1 MPTKIDSR
9 EMLEQKETQESKNV
23 DYLPFDL
30 ADQSES
36 EITWIQLHQMFD
48 K

>member
-1 MPTKIDSR
+1 MPSNIDSSD
-9 EMLEQKETQESKNV
+9 MLEQKEIQETKNV
-23 DYLPFDL
+23 EYSFVGL